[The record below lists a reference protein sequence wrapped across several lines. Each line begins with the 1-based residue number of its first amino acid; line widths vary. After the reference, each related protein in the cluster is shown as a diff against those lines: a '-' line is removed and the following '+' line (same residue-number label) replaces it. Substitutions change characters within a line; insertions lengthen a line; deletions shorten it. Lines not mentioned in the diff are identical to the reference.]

1 MIFSCHFDKMIYKRI
16 GLAFSGEVVE
26 TACFMQTVKAKSM
39 KGGWHVMTISLKAAE
54 QIGDF
59 TVFGFGFGL
68 VFVGLI
74 CIILICSIVGALC
87 KSLIKDKGNGAD
99 TAVVQDAGNLAPAAV
114 SGGYQDKGEFVAA
127 VSAAIAEEL
136 GTDVTGIRVLSIKK
150 LS

>member
-1 MIFSCHFDKMIYKRI
+1 
-16 GLAFSGEVVE
+16 
-26 TACFMQTVKAKSM
+26 
-39 KGGWHVMTISLKAAE
+39 MTISLKAAE

-87 KSLIKDKGNGAD
+87 KSFIKDKAD
-99 TAVVQDAGNLAPAAV
+99 NAVQNAGTPVSAAGND
-114 SGGYQDKGEFVAA
+114 GYQDKGEFVAA
-127 VSAAIAEEL
+127 VSAVIAEEL

-150 LS
+150 L

>member
-1 MIFSCHFDKMIYKRI
+1 
-16 GLAFSGEVVE
+16 
-26 TACFMQTVKAKSM
+26 
-39 KGGWHVMTISLKAAE
+39 MTISLKAAE

-87 KSLIKDKGNGAD
+87 KNLIKDKGNSAD
-99 TAVVQDAGNLAPAAV
+99 TAMQNATSPVPASSV
-114 SGGYQDKGEFVAA
+114 GYRDKGEFVAA
-127 VSAAIAEEL
+127 VSAVIAEEL
-136 GTDVTGIRVLSIKK
+136 GTDVTGIRILSIKK